1 MIKVETLGMLDVAKV
16 NPVLKSETDVNNYS
30 FLTSDSDLY
39 LISNT
44 ITGDDAYRE
53 DVVIPAGEYL
63 NGYLV
68 KAWEGQKL
76 VIDDKHI
83 AYATGK
89 KYSDLVAGTTLLTA
103 NADGKL
109 AVATTAPT
117 SGVYFKIT
125 DKCSLTGKAVKVK
138 VIVVDVATAAAGD

>member
-16 NPVLKSETDVNNYS
+16 NPVLKSDKDVKNYS
-30 FLTSDSDLY
+30 FLTFDGDLY

-53 DVVIPAGEYL
+53 DIVIPAGEYL

-83 AYATGK
+83 AYDNSK
-89 KYSDLVAGTTLLTA
+89 KYSDLKVGTTLLTA

-109 AVATTAPT
+109 AIATTAPT

-138 VIVVDVATAAAGD
+138 VIVVDVATAAVGG

>member
-30 FLTSDSDLY
+30 FLTFDGDLY

-53 DVVIPAGEYL
+53 DIVIPAGEYL

-83 AYATGK
+83 AYADNK
-89 KYSDLVAGTTLLTA
+89 KYADLVTGTTLLTA

-109 AVATTAPT
+109 TVTTTAPT
-117 SGVYFKIT
+117 TGVYFKVT
-125 DKCSLTGKAVKVK
+125 DKCSLTGKAIKVK
-138 VIVVDVATAAAGD
+138 VIVVDVATASN

>member
-30 FLTSDSDLY
+30 FLTFDGDLY

-53 DVVIPAGEYL
+53 DIVIPAGEYL

-68 KAWEGQKL
+68 KAWDGQKL

-83 AYATGK
+83 AYASGK
-89 KYSDLVAGTTLLTA
+89 KYSDIVANTTLLTVST
-103 NADGKL
+103 DGKL

-117 SGVYFKIT
+117 SGIYFKVT
-125 DKCSLTGKAVKVK
+125 DKCNLTGKAVKAK
-138 VIVVDVATAAAGD
+138 VIVVDVATAASN